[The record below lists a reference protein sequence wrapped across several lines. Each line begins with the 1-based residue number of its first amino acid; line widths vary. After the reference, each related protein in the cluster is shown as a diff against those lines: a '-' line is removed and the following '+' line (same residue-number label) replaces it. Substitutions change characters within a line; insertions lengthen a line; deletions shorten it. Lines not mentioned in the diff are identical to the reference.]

1 MREGPQL
8 TQVEISPALQ
18 TCRSCQS
25 RGRKPPNVSKF
36 KVCKTNTVCRQVRHP
51 FGILCTLQAGSDD
64 CVSSAIVRIPL
75 LVGSIYVCFYELEW
89 LPSRTQTRQRKRPFS
104 YLKRRRRN
112 NYHCCLSVVLCLTA
126 FPHPLYS
133 SLSPPFLSLSLF
145 FTSCFS
151 IPSTI
156 CLPTFHLISFCYFIS
171 LSLSILPF
179 LFFLL
184 NVESDTDDAT
194 IESGTSS

>member
-1 MREGPQL
+1 MSKLPK
-8 TQVEISPALQ
+8 
-18 TCRSCQS
+18 S
-25 RGRKPPNVSKF
+25 RKEAPDVSKS
-36 KVCKTNTVCRQVRHP
+36 KVCKTNTGVQVRHP

-75 LVGSIYVCFYELEW
+75 LVGRYTCACFYELEW

-126 FPHPLYS
+126 FPHPLHSS
-133 SLSPPFLSLSLF
+133 SLLPPFLPLSPSL

-151 IPSTI
+151 IPLTI
-156 CLPTFHLISFCYFIS
+156 CLSTFHLISFCYS
-171 LSLSILPF
+171 LFLSPF
-179 LFFLL
+179 LFFRKCG
-184 NVESDTDDAT
+184 ERHRWHHYRKWHQ
-194 IESGTSS
+194 